1 MLVTILEEVIS
12 FLCGKNAGNR
22 LICGK
27 SAVNDIINPMFNP
40 KFTIT
45 NSILTNVSKIEA
57 AREIIENSPLVPAW
71 EQKFREDA
79 LVRAVHYGTHIEGND
94 LTFEEAKDLIEG
106 KEITA
111 RNRDIQEVLNYQ
123 KVVEYINK
131 EGKSKDEIDQEI
143 LLRIHKL
150 TVDKLV
156 PEEQVGKFRTVK
168 VVVRGV
174 ETGQVTFTP
183 PEASEIPGQ
192 VAQLLSWL
200 NSDSAKINSPI
211 LKAGVLLYE
220 IVRIHPFT
228 EGNGRTARALATLS
242 LFKDD
247 YDVKRFF
254 SLEEY
259 YDQDIS
265 GYYKAL
271 QSASNQLVVAESER
285 DLTSWLEY
293 FTEGLAVEITRI
305 KDKVKKLSVD
315 LRLKGKQGQ
324 IVLNER
330 QIKMVEYLDKNG
342 QINNQAWR
350 ELFPMVSDDTI
361 LRDLKAL
368 MVNKIIKKKG
378 STKAAVYL
386 LR

>member
-1 MLVTILEEVIS
+1 
-12 FLCGKNAGNR
+12 
-22 LICGK
+22 
-27 SAVNDIINPMFNP
+27 MFNP

-45 NSILTNVSKIEA
+45 NLILTNVSKIEA

-79 LVRAVHYGTHIEGND
+79 LVRAVFYGTHIEGND

-123 KVVEYINK
+123 RVVGFIDK
-131 EGKSKDEIDQEI
+131 EGRSKDQIDQET
-143 LLRIHKL
+143 LLKIHKL
-150 TVDKLV
+150 TVERLV
-156 PEEQVGKFRTVK
+156 PEEQVGSYRKIK

-174 ETGQVTFTP
+174 KTGQVTFMP
-183 PEASEIPGQ
+183 PEPSEVPKQIEQ
-192 VAQLLSWL
+192 ILSWL
-200 NSDSAKINSPI
+200 NSQEAKTISPI
-211 LKAGVLLYE
+211 LKAGILLYE

-242 LFKDD
+242 LFKDG

-259 YDQDIS
+259 YDQDIA
-265 GYYKAL
+265 GYYQAL
-271 QSASNQLVVAESER
+271 QSASNQLVTNESER
-285 DLTSWLEY
+285 DLTEWLEY
-293 FTEGLAVEITRI
+293 FTEGLAVEISRV

-330 QIKMVEYLDKNG
+330 QIKIIEYLDKNG
-342 QINNQAWR
+342 HINNAAWR
-350 ELFPMVSDDTI
+350 ELFPMISDDTI

-368 MVNKIIKKKG
+368 MKNKIVRKKG
-378 STKAAVYL
+378 STKAAVYVL
-386 LR
+386 K

>member
-1 MLVTILEEVIS
+1 
-12 FLCGKNAGNR
+12 
-22 LICGK
+22 
-27 SAVNDIINPMFNP
+27 MFNP

-45 NSILTNVSKIEA
+45 NTILSNVSKIEA
-57 AREIIENSPLVPAW
+57 AREVIENSPLVPAW
-71 EQKFREDA
+71 EQKFREEA

-94 LTFEEAKDLIEG
+94 LSLDEAKDLIEG

-111 RNRDIQEVLNYQ
+111 RSRDIQEVLNYQ
-123 KVVEYINK
+123 RVVEFINK
-131 EGKSKDEIDQEI
+131 EGKSKDEIDQDT
-143 LLRIHKL
+143 LLRVHKL
-150 TVDKLV
+150 TVEKLV
-156 PEEQVGKFRTVK
+156 PEEQVGKYRTVR

-174 ETGQVTFTP
+174 ETGQITFTP
-183 PEASEIPGQ
+183 PEPSE
-192 VAQLLSWL
+192 VSAQIESLLAWL
-200 NSDSAKINSPI
+200 NISPAQSNSPI

-242 LFKDD
+242 LFKDG

-259 YDQDIS
+259 YDEDIS
-265 GYYKAL
+265 GYYRAL
-271 QSASNQLVVAESER
+271 QSASNQLVTDESER

-324 IVLNER
+324 VVLNER
-330 QIKMVEYLDKNG
+330 QIKIVEYLDKNG
-342 QINNQAWR
+342 QINNAAWR

-368 MVNKIIKKKG
+368 MKNKIIKKRG
-378 STKAAVYL
+378 STKAAVYVL
-386 LR
+386 K

>member
-1 MLVTILEEVIS
+1 
-12 FLCGKNAGNR
+12 
-22 LICGK
+22 
-27 SAVNDIINPMFNP
+27 MFNP

-45 NSILTNVSKIEA
+45 NQILTNVSKIEA

-71 EQKFREDA
+71 EQKFREEA
-79 LVRAVHYGTHIEGND
+79 IVRAVHYGTHIEGND

-123 KVVEYINK
+123 RVVEFINK
-131 EGKSKDEIDQEI
+131 EGKSRDQIDQET
-143 LLRIHKL
+143 LLQVHKL

-156 PEEQVGKFRTVK
+156 PEEQVGRYRTVK
-168 VVVRGV
+168 VVIRGV

-183 PEASEIPGQ
+183 PEASEVAGQ
-192 VAQLLSWL
+192 IENLLGWL
-200 NSDSAKINSPI
+200 NSDSGKVNSPI

-220 IVRIHPFT
+220 VVRIHPFT

-242 LFKDD
+242 LFKDG

-271 QSASNQLVVAESER
+271 QSASNQLTTDESER

-315 LRLKGKQGQ
+315 LRVKGRQGQ

-330 QIKMVEYLDKNG
+330 QIKIVEYLDKNI
-342 QINNQAWR
+342 QINNAAWR
-350 ELFPMVSDDTI
+350 ELFPMISDDTI
-361 LRDLKAL
+361 LRDLKVL
-368 MVNKIIKKKG
+368 MQNKIIKKRG
-378 STKAAVYL
+378 STKAAVYVL
-386 LR
+386 K

>member
-1 MLVTILEEVIS
+1 
-12 FLCGKNAGNR
+12 
-22 LICGK
+22 
-27 SAVNDIINPMFNP
+27 MFNP
-40 KFTIT
+40 RFTIT
-45 NSILTNVSKIEA
+45 NSILTNVGKIEA

-79 LVRAVHYGTHIEGND
+79 VIRAVHYGTHIEGND
-94 LTFEEAKDLIEG
+94 LTLEEAKDLLAG

-111 RNRDIQEVLNYQ
+111 RTRDIQEVLNYRA
-123 KVVEYINK
+123 VVGYINK
-131 EGKSKDEIDQEI
+131 EGKSKDQIDKDT
-143 LLRIHKL
+143 LLTIHKL
-150 TVDKLV
+150 TVEKLV
-156 PEEQVGKFRTVK
+156 PEGQVGQFRTVR

-183 PEASEIPGQ
+183 PPADEVSDQID
-192 VAQLLSWL
+192 QLLAWL
-200 NSDSAKINSPI
+200 NGSSAKTTSPL
-211 LKAGVLLYE
+211 LKAGIVLYE
-220 IVRIHPFT
+220 VVRIHPFT

-259 YDQDIS
+259 YDEDIA
-265 GYYKAL
+265 GYYQAL
-271 QSASNQLVVAESER
+271 QSASNQLVPDESER
-285 DLTSWLEY
+285 DLTNWLEY

-305 KDKVKKLSVD
+305 KDKVKRLSVD
-315 LRLKGKQGQ
+315 LRLKGRQGQ

-330 QIKMVEYLDKNG
+330 QIKIVEYLDKNG
-342 QINNQAWR
+342 QINNAAWR
-350 ELFPMVSDDTI
+350 ELLPMVSDDTI

-368 MVNKIIKKKG
+368 MKNKIIKKRG

>member
-1 MLVTILEEVIS
+1 ML
-12 FLCGKNAGNR
+12 
-22 LICGK
+22 
-27 SAVNDIINPMFNP
+27 MFDP

-45 NSILTNVSKIEA
+45 NKILTNVAKIEA

-71 EQKFREDA
+71 EQKFREEA
-79 LVRAVHYGTHIEGND
+79 MVRAVHYGTHIEGND
-94 LTFEEAKDLIEG
+94 LTLEEAKDVIEG

-111 RNRDIQEVLNYQ
+111 RRRDIQEVLNYQ

-131 EGKSKDEIDQEI
+131 EGKSKNEIDEET
-143 LLRIHKL
+143 LLNVHKL
-150 TVDKLV
+150 TVDQLV
-156 PEEQVGKFRTVK
+156 PEDQVGNYRKVR

-174 ETGQVTFTP
+174 ETGQITFTP
-183 PEASEIPGQ
+183 PEATEVPSQIKQ
-192 VAQLLSWL
+192 MLSWL
-200 NSDSAKINSPI
+200 NDESAKTSSPI
-211 LKAGVLLYE
+211 LKAGTLLYE
-220 IVRIHPFT
+220 VVRIHPFT

-242 LFKDD
+242 LFKDG

-271 QSASNQLVVAESER
+271 QSASNQLVVEESER

-315 LRLKGKQGQ
+315 LRLKGRQGQ

-330 QIKMVEYLDKNG
+330 QIKIVEYLDKNG
-342 QINNQAWR
+342 QINNAVWR
-350 ELFPMVSDDTI
+350 ELFPMISDDTI

-368 MVNKIIKKKG
+368 MKNKIIKKRG

-386 LR
+386 LK